1 MGVREQTRLAES
13 LIQAVMAPKRLLV
26 GLIGVGGFG
35 ASHLKALSQLEAEGL
50 VRLVCVADP
59 AGERLVDTRRR
70 LESVDVRWH
79 TEYRSLL
86 EQESELDAVAI
97 AAPIHLHLEIAA
109 AALTRELFVY
119 LEKPPVP
126 LIQQFNELIALDVAK
141 RIAVG
146 FQLINSSA
154 VQQLKLWRT
163 QGVLGDLRNVRVH
176 GSSPRSAGYYAR
188 TPWAGKMVFDGKPVF
203 DGPATNALSHW
214 LHNIMYLAAKRGDE
228 FDRPTVIEAELYRAR
243 AIESYDTIC
252 LRGRLESGVDFHF
265 AVTHAAEKS
274 LPCRLELTG
283 SKGGAWIVEKETV
296 AANDLGLPVTVVPCS
311 DPFLENWRQ
320 FVRFARG
327 EESRAATHLEDA
339 RGYVLA
345 TNAALMSSGDIH
357 NSCWQQAQT
366 RAGCADDGEGGAELA
381 ALVERSA
388 QEGRLFSEITV
399 PLARKGLP
407 VQVRHVCSLE
417 LSDYFAKGDTRS
429 KS

>member
-1 MGVREQTRLAES
+1 
-13 LIQAVMAPKRLLV
+13 
-26 GLIGVGGFG
+26 
-35 ASHLKALSQLEAEGL
+35 
-50 VRLVCVADP
+50 
-59 AGERLVDTRRR
+59 
-70 LESVDVRWH
+70 
-79 TEYRSLL
+79 
-86 EQESELDAVAI
+86 
-97 AAPIHLHLEIAA
+97 
-109 AALTRELFVY
+109 
-119 LEKPPVP
+119 
-126 LIQQFNELIALDVAK
+126 
-141 RIAVG
+141 
-146 FQLINSSA
+146 
-154 VQQLKLWRT
+154 
-163 QGVLGDLRNVRVH
+163 
-176 GSSPRSAGYYAR
+176 
-188 TPWAGKMVFDGKPVF
+188 MVFDGKPVF

-274 LPCRLELTG
+274 LPCRLELT
-283 SKGGAWIVEKETV
+283 
-296 AANDLGLPVTVVPCS
+296 VVPCS

-345 TNAALMSSGDIH
+345 TNAALMSSGGIH
-357 NSCWQQAQT
+357 DRCWQQSQT

-381 ALVERSA
+381 GLVERSA